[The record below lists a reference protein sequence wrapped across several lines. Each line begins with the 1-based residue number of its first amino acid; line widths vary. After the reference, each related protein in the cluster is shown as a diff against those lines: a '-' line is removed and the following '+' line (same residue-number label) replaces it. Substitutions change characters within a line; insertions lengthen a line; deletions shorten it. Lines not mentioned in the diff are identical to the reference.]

1 MRLSRSDL
9 ELEVLYNRIKRGELD
24 LQPDFQRGEV
34 WDRARQARLIDTILR
49 EWYVPAIHIVREKDD
64 QRELVLDGQQRLQA
78 IKNFFDGQL
87 RVDGTLDP
95 ESDEIFRLNRRTY
108 AELPEEYQR
117 KFNRFTITVVTLTDY
132 DPAEPSELFF
142 RLNQQYS
149 LTPPEK
155 RNALFG
161 AARDQVKRVVSHL
174 IDIGALHQAKIG
186 FTNGRLAYDDVIARF
201 CIALQ
206 HRTLRIQIS
215 NNYVEQ
221 FYRHEQFD
229 LAVIDEAVRAGETL
243 GEALDIIGRVKF
255 NKATLFSWLIFVHS
269 DVINTKGLPAFIGE
283 FESARS
289 RISNAWPQPIPA
301 LIKSYNDRS
310 SYRVGD
316 VNSVLIRDIVI
327 HCAHY
332 IFVNPVGP
340 ERQLSSILDQA
351 YLDED
356 TEYVLLNFIRETDW
370 GAEI

>member
-34 WDRARQARLIDTILR
+34 WDRPRQARLIDTILR
-49 EWYVPAIHIVREKDD
+49 EWYVPAIHIVREKDGH
-64 QRELVLDGQQRLQA
+64 RELVLDGQQRLRT
-78 IKNFFDGQL
+78 IRNFFDGEL
-87 RVDGTLDP
+87 RVVGTLDP
-95 ESDEIFRLNRRTY
+95 VSDEILPLDRLTY

-117 KFNRFTITVVTLTDY
+117 RFNRFTITVITLTDF

-161 AARDQVKRVVSHL
+161 AARDQVKSVVLHL
-174 IDIGALHQAKIG
+174 TEIGTLHPAKIG

-206 HRTLRIQIS
+206 LGTLRKQIS

-221 FYRHEQFD
+221 FYRRQEFD
-229 LAVIDEAVRAGETL
+229 SAVIDDSMRAGEAL
-243 GEALDIIGRVKF
+243 GAALEAVGRVKF
-255 NKATLFSWLIFVHS
+255 NKATLFSWLIFIHS
-269 DVINTKGLPAFIGE
+269 GTANNGELPIFLRE
-283 FESARS
+283 FESARTYMLDS
-289 RISNAWPQPIPA
+289 APPPMA
-301 LIKSYNDRS
+301 PLIQAYNDRS
-310 SYRVGD
+310 SYRVLD
-316 VNSVLIRDIVI
+316 INSVLIRDLVL

-332 IFVNPVGP
+332 VFFRPIGP
-340 ERQLSSILDQA
+340 ELQLSRILDRMYSPKEA
-351 YLDED
+351 G
-356 TEYVLLNFIRETDW
+356 YVLLEFIRETDW
-370 GAEI
+370 GEVI